1 MVFDIAPNRLVRIQ
15 LRRVRRQE
23 EQPELAVETLNIVSN
38 PTSMMNRVVIEDQ
51 ENRLVNVLHQSLE
64 ETKKRIGVHV
74 ALNGL
79 KAKLAARRDG
89 RDQIDAEATARITD
103 DRSFTPGCPGGAT
116 VIIRPN
122 AGFIAEIDGGA
133 DFFCFLANFRVGL
146 FFPLFHGLWLL
157 LVGPMQ
163 GFLRRQPQAGR

>member
-1 MVFDIAPNRLVRIQ
+1 
-15 LRRVRRQE
+15 
-23 EQPELAVETLNIVSN
+23 
-38 PTSMMNRVVIEDQ
+38 MMNRVVIEDQ

-133 DFFCFLANFRVGL
+133 DFFLLPCEFPGRSLLSIVSRPLAF
-146 FFPLFHGLWLL
+146 
-157 LVGPMQ
+157 
-163 GFLRRQPQAGR
+163 AGRPDAGVSEASAPGFEADDRPRHRLTGR

>member
-1 MVFDIAPNRLVRIQ
+1 MQTSKLPVNSAPKLFFAVNDLFTDVMVFDIAPNRLVRIQ

-74 ALNGL
+74 A
-79 KAKLAARRDG
+79 
-89 RDQIDAEATARITD
+89 
-103 DRSFTPGCPGGAT
+103 
-116 VIIRPN
+116 
-122 AGFIAEIDGGA
+122 
-133 DFFCFLANFRVGL
+133 
-146 FFPLFHGLWLL
+146 
-157 LVGPMQ
+157 M
-163 GFLRRQPQAGR
+163 LRL